1 MSADFPKPM
10 SEELH
15 EVRHLVT
22 MLCDDELTDA
32 QAYRLEE
39 LVSENK
45 EACWYYVKTMH
56 LHAALPRFVDSELV
70 VDLPTLAHDFRNELS
85 SAESSNVDMPRATRP
100 TTATPYL
107 SQLGTAVHQTLGY
120 LANPARFSV
129 LVSLATLATVLA
141 LFALTSVPR
150 PSLREQPLAQNVPV
164 ARLVRVFDGTWVD
177 SSKVLEEGDS
187 LLPGTK
193 IALAAGL
200 AEVAFDDGAR
210 VILEGPAEF
219 VVDDA
224 GRGTLQHGRLS
235 ARVPKMAVGFA
246 VQSPQAKVIDLGT
259 EFGMCVAETGHTTVR
274 VFDGR
279 VRVETLVNSES
290 NEKPSTQ
297 EMIAGQG
304 LSIAVSGTV
313 SVEESQGDDRFVR
326 RMPPVA
332 AKDLDA
338 FAKAVLQSRPIAYW
352 RPTPGL
358 KMGAVDLTGN
368 EHHARV
374 GRGKADGTNVCRYLF
389 AADHPQL
396 TGHAANGSGL
406 KQLTL
411 EARFRVD
418 GLNGAAVLV
427 RKYANHNLSDP
438 GYQMNNGYWLSLSG
452 LDNRDG
458 TVMFH
463 LGDEMDRPVEVISA
477 PGTIAPGRWHHV
489 VGTWDGQQ
497 ATLYIN
503 GQRQTTAN
511 YQSTLSDTAGHVGL
525 GAIVRNND
533 GSNIGQVLQGQL
545 EDVCIYDRAL
555 RPEQIETHYRDAKSA
570 KPEASSNP

>member
-85 SAESSNVDMPRATRP
+85 SAESSNVDMTRATRP

-107 SQLGTAVHQTLGY
+107 SQLGTAVHETLGY
-120 LANPARFSV
+120 FANPARFSV

-141 LFALTSVPR
+141 LFAMTSVPR
-150 PSLREQPLAQNVPV
+150 PNLREQPLAQNVPV

-177 SSKVLEEGDS
+177 SSEVLREGNS
-187 LLPGTK
+187 LLPGAK

-219 VVDDA
+219 IVDDA
-224 GRGTLQHGRLS
+224 ARGTLQHGRLS

-246 VQSPQAKVIDLGT
+246 VQSPHAKVIDLGT

-338 FAKAVLQSRPIAYW
+338 FAKTVLQSHPIAYW

-358 KMGAVDLTGN
+358 KMGAIDVTGN

-427 RKYANHNLSDP
+427 RKYANHNLADP
-438 GYQMNNGYWLSLSG
+438 GYQMDNGYWLSLSG

-463 LGDEMDRPVEVISA
+463 LGDELGRPVEVISA
-477 PGTIAPGRWHHV
+477 PGTIVPGRWYHV

-503 GQRQTTAN
+503 GQRQATAN